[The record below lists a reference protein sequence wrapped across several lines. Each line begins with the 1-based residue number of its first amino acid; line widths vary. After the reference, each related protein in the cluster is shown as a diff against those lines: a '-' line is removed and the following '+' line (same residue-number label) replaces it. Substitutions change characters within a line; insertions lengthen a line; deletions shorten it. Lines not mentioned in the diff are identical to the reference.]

1 MKLLWLALCAAA
13 ALAQTKTPLQTPE
26 DIARGKRLFESQ
38 CTGCHGQTAEGGRG
52 PSLRQARLR
61 RVTDDASLF
70 DVIQDGI
77 PGTEMPGMWYLSER
91 EVRQVAGYLRD
102 IAKTPVAAVPGD
114 AARGRGL
121 FEGKGGCLNC
131 HIAGGKG
138 VAAGPDLSDIGA
150 RRSVAHLRQ
159 SLTAP
164 ATAAPEGFLLVDAS
178 SGGRVVSGVRVNED
192 TFTIQIRDA
201 AGRFHSFR
209 KGALTSLKRREGES
223 SMPSYAAK
231 LTAAEIDDLVAYVA
245 GLRGEP

>member
-1 MKLLWLALCAAA
+1 MKLLWLTLSAAA
-13 ALAQTKTPLQTPE
+13 ALAQIKTPLQTPE
-26 DIARGKRLFESQ
+26 DVARGRRLFESQ

-70 DVIQDGI
+70 DVIRDGI

-91 EVRQVAGYLRD
+91 EIRQVAGYLRD
-102 IAKTPVAAVPGD
+102 IAKTPIAAVSGD
-114 AARGRGL
+114 AARGRNL
-121 FEGKGGCLNC
+121 FEGGGGCLSC
-131 HIAGGKG
+131 HIAAGKG
-138 VAAGPDLSDIGA
+138 VAAGPDLTDIGA
-150 RRSVAHLRQ
+150 RRSVAHLRE

-164 ATAAPEGFLLVDAS
+164 AGGAPDGFLLVDAVA
-178 SGGRVVSGVRVNED
+178 GGRTVSGVRVNED

-209 KGALTSLKRREGES
+209 KSALASLKRREGES
-223 SMPSYAAK
+223 SMPSYSGK
-231 LTAAEIDDLVAYVA
+231 LTAAELDDLVAYLA